1 MPSTLLPPA
10 PADPIWRRRSLLAS
24 ASASAIATLLAA
36 SGCAVPG
43 RTALQPELRIRSVA
57 EWGGAPTPLPAL
69 PQRITRL
76 TLHHQGEVW
85 KAGTDVPSYLRR
97 LQDWSRNARGWA
109 DIPYHYVV
117 APDGL
122 VYAARPVQIAG
133 DTNTDYDPRG
143 HLLVMLLGNFEEQE
157 PTAEQWHS
165 TVLLIAQLLKQHG
178 LNASALGAHKH
189 FSSQTVCPGAKLY
202 ARFDELR
209 AAVASRSP

>member
-1 MPSTLLPPA
+1 MQATTPALALLTNPA
-10 PADPIWRRRSLLAS
+10 PRRLVLA
-24 ASASAIATLLAA
+24 AALATLLVAG
-36 SGCAVPG
+36 GCADMG
-43 RTALQPELRIRSVA
+43 RKTPPPDLRIQSVA
-57 EWGGAPTPLPAL
+57 EWGGAPTALPAL
-69 PQRITRL
+69 PQPITRL

-97 LQDWSRNARGWA
+97 LQDWSKNARGWA

-157 PTAEQWHS
+157 PTVAQWHS
-165 TVLLIAQLLKQHG
+165 TVLLMAQTLKQHG
-178 LNASALGAHKH
+178 LDASVMGAHRH
-189 FSSQTVCPGAKLY
+189 FSSQTVCPGAKLF
-202 ARFDELR
+202 ARFEELR